1 MRSLWNKLLGLAIL
15 LVLAFAFPSFA
26 SAQIQASYDLP
37 NSDQTTGD
45 PDTACVDSSFTAPGG
60 TCPGG
65 LCNTRKQSGPNSE
78 RLVVAV
84 KFQKPNKKTATFVLP
99 GVTGDPVTAGE
110 TEECSCETGQI
121 IAKRAMDEI
130 CCGIQGGGLNCT
142 GAPSVIKVSS
152 DPNITPTPV
161 VVSRNGDPCT
171 GPGCCDTFVPP
182 NPTNTT
188 NGPICAQPTN
198 LGGALSLGINET
210 SLNGGQNCAFDITYD
225 SAVPH
230 VNVEPNGAC
239 KMSGILFSSSAGNTL
254 VVDLL
259 SRFLVQVN
267 PNAVNG
273 LVKFTVQDLGGVD
286 HSFTVNTGLLPNL
299 GALTAAI
306 ASGYS
311 GLGLGLNVSV
321 LSLPFS
327 AQIQNLPNGGGF
339 TLNPLILISN
349 APLAAK
355 SFSVRGQEGQLIV
368 METSEPISLF

>member
-1 MRSLWNKLLGLAIL
+1 MKTLWNTLLGLAAL
-15 LVLAFAFPSFA
+15 LVLTLAFPSLLC
-26 SAQIQASYDLP
+26 AQIQASYDLP
-37 NSDQTTGD
+37 NADQTTGD
-45 PDTACVDSSFTAPGG
+45 PDTACDSSFTAPGG

-65 LCNTRKQSGPNSE
+65 LCSTRKLTGPNSE

-99 GVTGDPVTAGE
+99 GLAGE

-121 IAKRAMDEI
+121 IAKRAMDEL

-152 DPNITPTPV
+152 DSDITPTPV
-161 VVSRNGDPCT
+161 VVTRNGDPCT

-182 NPTNTT
+182 NSTNTA

-198 LGGALSLGINET
+198 VGGALSLGINET

-225 SAVPH
+225 SAIPH
-230 VNVEPNGAC
+230 VNVEPNGSC
-239 KMSGILFSSSAGNTL
+239 KMSGILFSSSAGNTIVL
-254 VVDLL
+254 DLL
-259 SRFLVQVN
+259 SRYLVQVN
-267 PNAVNG
+267 PNGVNG

-286 HSFTVNTGLLPNL
+286 HSFTVNTSLLPNL

>member
-1 MRSLWNKLLGLAIL
+1 MRSRWNKLLGFAAL
-15 LVLAFAFPSFA
+15 LVLTLAFPSLLR
-26 SAQIQASYDLP
+26 AQIQASYDLP

-45 PDTACVDSSFTAPGG
+45 PDTACTDSSFTDPGG

-65 LCNTRKQSGPNSE
+65 FCNTRKLDGPNSD

-99 GVTGDPVTAGE
+99 GVAANPVTAGQ

-121 IAKRAMDEI
+121 IAKRAMDEL

-142 GAPSVIKVSS
+142 DAPSVIKISS
-152 DPNITPTPV
+152 DSNITPTPV
-161 VVSRNGDPCT
+161 VVKRNGDPCT
-171 GPGCCDTFVPP
+171 GPDCCDAYVPP
-182 NPTNTT
+182 APTNTA

-198 LGGALSLGINET
+198 LGGALSLSINET

-230 VNVEPNGAC
+230 VSVEPNGSC

-267 PNAVNG
+267 PNGVNG
-273 LVKFTVQDLGGVD
+273 LVKFAVQDLAGVD
-286 HSFTVNTGLLPNL
+286 HSFTVNTSLLPSL

-306 ASGYS
+306 ANGYS

-321 LSLPFS
+321 VSLPTL

-339 TLNPLILISN
+339 TLSPLILISN
-349 APLAAK
+349 APLNAK
-355 SFSVRGQEGQLIV
+355 SFSVTGLEGQLIV